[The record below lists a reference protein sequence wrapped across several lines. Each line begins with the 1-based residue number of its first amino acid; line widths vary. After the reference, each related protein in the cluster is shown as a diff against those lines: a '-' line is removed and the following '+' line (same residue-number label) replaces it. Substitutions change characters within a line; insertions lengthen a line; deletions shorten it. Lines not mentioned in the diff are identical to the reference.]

1 MWYVAVTVMR
11 AVPGQLKLTFL
22 HFAIQIM
29 AWNFPSLS
37 QCYTLDCPQMK
48 LALQTPPPPPIQLYR
63 YGLVLG
69 LRLIKFVF
77 QLSSILKFALIL
89 TVTNWITR
97 KTWNQWL
104 KCLGH
109 TQLNL
114 HVVFCCVVFKD
125 TWSSWPSSTAPSS
138 PIVLYPRSNPMMN
151 VLLLNVL
158 YNISASYI

>member
-1 MWYVAVTVMR
+1 MVCSSNSNEGSTRSVKADLSTFCNSNY
-11 AVPGQLKLTFL
+11 GLKFSKSFTML
-22 HFAIQIM
+22 HLRL
-29 AWNFPSLS
+29 PSNETCS
-37 QCYTLDCPQMK
+37 SD
-48 LALQTPPPPPIQLYR
+48 PPPPPIQLYR

-104 KCLGH
+104 KCMGH
-109 TQLNL
+109 TQLKL

-125 TWSSWPSSTAPSS
+125 TWSSWPSNTAPSS